1 MVFQELMHAQYFVSP
16 HKNQHVRRA
25 EIRTTVVVVEMHVRI
40 FKFI

>member
-16 HKNQHVRRA
+16 HKNQHVRRS
-25 EIRTTVVVVEMHVRI
+25 EIRAVVVVEMHVRI